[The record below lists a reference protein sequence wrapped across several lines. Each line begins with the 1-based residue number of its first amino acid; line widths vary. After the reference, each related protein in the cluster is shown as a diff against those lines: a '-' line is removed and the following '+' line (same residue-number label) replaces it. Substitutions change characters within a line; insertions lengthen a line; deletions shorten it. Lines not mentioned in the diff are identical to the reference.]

1 MQSQDNSQRDL
12 KKRCFNFSV
21 EIINFLETLSKDNID
36 QVLVKQLLRSAT
48 SIGANIVE
56 AHGSASKKDF
66 QNYFSIAFKSA
77 KETHYWL
84 YLLKETKK
92 GEQVRL
98 DVLLEEITQLSKII
112 AASILTMKGK
122 R

>member
-1 MQSQDNSQRDL
+1 MQNQDDNQRDL

-21 EIINFLETLSKDNID
+21 EIINFLETLSKNNID
-36 QVLVKQLLRSAT
+36 QTLLKQLLRSAT

-66 QNYFSIAFKSA
+66 QNYFSIALKSA

-84 YLLKETKK
+84 YLLKETNRGNQIKLQYLV
-92 GEQVRL
+92 GRNIPV
-98 DVLLEEITQLSKII
+98 V
-112 AASILTMKGK
+112 
-122 R
+122 